1 MSVATHFNRLTSGP
15 DSLANQLAS
24 SEGDVILSQTTTVT
38 TVAGGTAVS
47 STITL
52 PANSRI
58 VNFIVDTMV
67 TAVAGGG
74 TATAFLVTVG
84 TAAAG
89 TQYMSAVDLVL
100 GGRAAPTL
108 TTAQLLAA
116 SAIGANTSMVI
127 TVDPDGTVS
136 TTQGVYRLS
145 VQYVQTV

>member
-1 MSVATHFNRLTSGP
+1 MPFPTYFNRLLSGP
-15 DSLANQLAS
+15 DSLRDQFAVNS
-24 SEGDVILSQTTTVT
+24 GDVVLTQTTTVT
-38 TVAGGTAVS
+38 TIAAGTATS
-47 STITL
+47 ATITL
-52 PANSRI
+52 PASARI
-58 VNFIVDTMV
+58 VDFIVDTMV
-67 TAVAGGG
+67 TPVVGGG
-74 TATAFLVTVG
+74 TAAAVAVTVG

-89 TQYMSAVDLVL
+89 TQYMSSTDLVA

-127 TVDPDGTVS
+127 TADPDGTIS